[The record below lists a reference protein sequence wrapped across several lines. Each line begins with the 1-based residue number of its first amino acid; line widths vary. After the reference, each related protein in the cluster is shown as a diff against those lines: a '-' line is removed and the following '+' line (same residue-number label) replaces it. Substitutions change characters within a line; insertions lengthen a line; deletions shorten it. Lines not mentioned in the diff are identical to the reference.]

1 VSNLPSDKSNSTDTK
16 EADSILAD
24 FQARRVRRPLL
35 NRLKA
40 WERVRVSIDL
50 VTADDVKVAWER
62 VRLAR
67 EGGDPELFDFR
78 MVDFKH
84 KLERWLNS

>member
-1 VSNLPSDKSNSTDTK
+1 VPQGDSTPQTELQQ
-16 EADSILAD
+16 EADRILAD
-24 FQARRVRRPLL
+24 FQSRRVRRPLL

-40 WERVRVSIDL
+40 WDCVRSALEL

-67 EGGDPELFDFR
+67 NGGDPELFDFR
-78 MVDFKH
+78 MADFKH
-84 KLERWLNS
+84 KLDRWLNS